1 MATKIDLIGL
11 KNFQKKVQNLQND
24 IDDYVDRILT
34 AILEKG
40 VQLAQQEY
48 AGIPEIICYYEKENG
63 KGKIVAKDTR
73 TTDASQ
79 PNSAQIAYLEF
90 GYGVEGAGTYD
101 GKLPTSDI
109 DLTKSWT
116 YYYDSI
122 YKATESGQKGWW
134 TKLAYD
140 DGQAHFVTGQP
151 AGNHMYKVF
160 KQLKEYATDLLK
172 DYND

>member
-1 MATKIDLIGL
+1 MATKIDLRGL
-11 KNFQKKVQNLQND
+11 KNFQKKVQNLPNE
-24 IDDYVDRILT
+24 IDRVLI
-34 AILEKG
+34 AILEMG
-40 VQLAQQEY
+40 VKLAQQEY
-48 AGIPEIICYYEKENG
+48 AGMPDIICYYEKENG
-63 KGKIVAKDTR
+63 KGKIIAKDMR

-90 GYGVEGAGTYD
+90 GYGIEGEGTYD
-101 GKLPTSDI
+101 GKLPTSGI

-160 KQLKEYATDLLK
+160 KQLKEYATQLIGSIK
-172 DYND
+172 

>member
-1 MATKIDLIGL
+1 MAIKIDLSGL
-11 KNFQKKVQNLQND
+11 RNFQKKVQNLQDNID
-24 IDDYVDRILT
+24 GYIDDILT
-34 AILEKG
+34 KILEKG
-40 VQLAQQEY
+40 VQLARTEY

-63 KGKIVAKDTR
+63 KGRIVAKDTR

-90 GYGVEGAGTYD
+90 GYGVEGNGTYE
-101 GKLPTSDI
+101 GKTPTSGI

-122 YKATESGQKGWW
+122 YKATVDGQKGWW

-140 DGQAHFVTGQP
+140 DGQTHFVTGQP
-151 AGNHMYKVF
+151 AGNYMYNVF
-160 KQLKEYATDLLK
+160 KKLKEYATQLIGAL
-172 DYND
+172 ND